1 MNDIDIDKLIND
13 IKESGKSNNTPMLI
27 MQGIILTIIVLKP
40 ILMYWI
46 QAKYKAAPPHESIRK
61 FEARDPEDNTIN
73 NLTDE
78 AVIDTTADASGFI
91 TKDT

>member
-1 MNDIDIDKLIND
+1 MSDIDIDKLIND

-27 MQGIILTIIVLKP
+27 MQGIILSIIVLKP

-46 QAKYKAAPPHESIRK
+46 QAKYKAEPPHESIRK

-78 AVIDTTADASGFI
+78 TVMDI
-91 TKDT
+91 TGDNSDITVK